1 MVAFEAIFKAYD
13 IRGVVGQQIN
23 AEACHAIGSAF
34 ARHVSASGAGGIV
47 LGRDMRPDGVELARA
62 FTEGV
67 LASGVDVTDIGLC
80 ATEVLYFA
88 SGLLNAPGAM
98 FTASHNPVGYNGIKL
113 CGAGA
118 APIGIDTGLGQIKA
132 MAQESLPP
140 PVPVSGVATER
151 DLLDAYATHVR
162 SFVDTSAMR
171 PFKVVVDAANGMA
184 GLVAP
189 VVFAGLPVELDLL
202 YPELDG
208 TFPNHPADP
217 LQPENLHALQARV
230 MRTSADVGLAF
241 DGDAD
246 RVFVVDE
253 AARPL
258 SGSLTAAIL
267 ACEMLKREP
276 GAAVVHNLICSS
288 VVHEVIAEHGGDAV
302 RCRVGHSFMK
312 QMMGST
318 RAVFGGEHSGHYYFR
333 DNYGA
338 DSAMIAALVLL
349 DALSRHGGS
358 LSDLA
363 DPLRRYSASGEI
375 NVRVE
380 DVDTVIDR
388 VAVALADEEQDRL
401 DGLTVRCSDW
411 WFNLR
416 PSNTEP
422 FLRLNLEAAM
432 PADVDTRVAW
442 ISGLIRT
449 TASTAD
455 TTTAGNITT
464 SIDTT
469 TADDIDER
477 LDRSS
482 GGFAHGA

>member
-1 MVAFEAIFKAYD
+1 MSAFDVIFKAYD
-13 IRGVVGQQIN
+13 IRGVVGEQIN
-23 AEACHAIGSAF
+23 AEACRAIGSAF
-34 ARHVSASGAGGIV
+34 ARHARTSGADGIV
-47 LGRDMRPDGVELARA
+47 LGRDMRPDGIELAEA

-67 LASGVDVTDIGLC
+67 LDTGVDVTDIGLC

-88 SGLLNAPGAM
+88 SGLLHAPGAM

-118 APIGIDTGLGQIKA
+118 TPIGVDTGLGQIKA
-132 MAQESLPP
+132 MAQEPLPP
-140 PVPVSGVATER
+140 PVSVPGVVTER
-151 DLLDAYATHVR
+151 DLLDEYSSHVR

-189 VVFAGLPVELDLL
+189 AVFAGLPVELDML

-217 LQPENLHALQARV
+217 LQPENLKALQARV
-230 MRTSADVGLAF
+230 MSTSADIGLAF

-253 AARPL
+253 TARPL

-267 ACEMLKREP
+267 ACEMLRREP

-288 VVHEVIAEHGGDAV
+288 VVPEVIAEHGGDAV

-312 QMMGST
+312 QLMGST
-318 RAVFGGEHSGHYYFR
+318 GAVVGGEHSGHYYFR

-349 DALSRHGGS
+349 EALSRHGGS
-358 LSDLA
+358 LSSLA

-375 NVRVE
+375 NTRVE
-380 DVDTVIDR
+380 DTAATIDR
-388 VAVALADEEQDRL
+388 VASVFAGEERDRL

-422 FLRLNLEAAM
+422 LLRLNLEAAT

-442 ISGLIRT
+442 IKGLL
-449 TASTAD
+449 SD
-455 TTTAGNITT
+455 
-464 SIDTT
+464 
-469 TADDIDER
+469 
-477 LDRSS
+477 
-482 GGFAHGA
+482 